1 MLLADGPPHYN
12 PPVHRCIFH
21 VDLDAFFVSVEQLY
35 EPGLKGKPV
44 IVGGERGSRGV
55 VSAASYE
62 ARRFGVHS
70 AMPLVTAQRL
80 CPSAIFV
87 PVHFERYSRA
97 SRQFMDLL
105 LTISNTIEP
114 GGIDEAFVDVSD
126 VTEDFD
132 DAEDLARNLKQR
144 VRDELELVASV
155 GAAPCKTVA
164 KVASDHDKPDGL
176 VVIRPG
182 EEAAFLAPLDIRVM
196 PGVGPRTTTALH
208 DIGIETL
215 GQLANTQDS
224 LLNSKLGRYGS
235 VLKRHAQGIDT
246 SRVEPRGEPKS
257 MSRETTFSTD
267 TRDLAFLEE
276 TLYSMC
282 RQVSNDLRSHQK
294 QASTVT
300 LKLRYEDFTTFTR
313 QQSLRMETSEA
324 DELHGAATHLLRQL
338 LSGEDRRV
346 RLIGVRASRL
356 SGPDRQLDMFAPET
370 GRIQALDKAIAHIR
384 RRYGE
389 NAIRPGRR

>member
-1 MLLADGPPHYN
+1 MLAEGPAHYN
-12 PPVHRCIFH
+12 PLVHRCIFH

-35 EPGLKGKPV
+35 EPALRGKPV

-105 LTISNTIEP
+105 SSVSSITEP
-114 GGIDEAFVDVSD
+114 VGIDEAFVDVSD

-132 DAEDLARNLKQR
+132 DAEDLARRLKQR

-155 GAAPCKTVA
+155 GAAPCKIVA

-176 VVIRPG
+176 VVVRPG

-196 PGVGPRTTTALH
+196 PGVGPRTATDLH

-215 GQLANTQDS
+215 GQLANARDS
-224 LLNSKLGRYGS
+224 FLNSKLGRYGA

-257 MSRETTFSTD
+257 MSRETTFSSD

-276 TLYSMC
+276 TLHSMC
-282 RQVSNDLRSHQK
+282 RQLSNDLRSHQK

-300 LKLRYEDFTTFTR
+300 LKLRYEDFTTLTR
-313 QQSLRMETSEA
+313 QRSLRIETSEA
-324 DELHGAATHLLRQL
+324 DELHGAAMHLLRQL
-338 LSGEDRRV
+338 LAREDRRV

-356 SGPDRQLDMFAPET
+356 SGPDSQLDMFAPET
-370 GRIQALDKAIAHIR
+370 VRIQALDKAIMHIR
-384 RRYGE
+384 QRYGE
-389 NAIRPGRR
+389 GAIRPGRR

>member
-1 MLLADGPPHYN
+1 MLLAEGPAHYN
-12 PPVHRCIFH
+12 PLVHRCIFH

-35 EPGLKGKPV
+35 EPALRGKPV

-105 LTISNTIEP
+105 SSVSSITEP
-114 GGIDEAFVDVSD
+114 VGIDEAFVDVSD

-132 DAEDLARNLKQR
+132 DAEDLARRLKQR

-155 GAAPCKTVA
+155 GAAPCKIVA

-176 VVIRPG
+176 VVVRPG

-196 PGVGPRTTTALH
+196 PGVGPRTATELH

-215 GQLANTQDS
+215 GQLANARDS
-224 LLNSKLGRYGS
+224 FLNSKLGRYGA

-257 MSRETTFSTD
+257 MSRETTFSSD

-276 TLYSMC
+276 TLHSMC
-282 RQVSNDLRSHQK
+282 RQLSNDLRSHQK

-300 LKLRYEDFTTFTR
+300 LKLRYEDFTTLTR
-313 QQSLRMETSEA
+313 QRSLRIETSEA
-324 DELHGAATHLLRQL
+324 DELHGAAMHLLRQL
-338 LSGEDRRV
+338 LAREDRRV

-356 SGPDRQLDMFAPET
+356 SGPDSQLDMFAPET
-370 GRIQALDKAIAHIR
+370 VRIQALDKAIMHIR
-384 RRYGE
+384 QRYGE
-389 NAIRPGRR
+389 DAIRPGRG